1 MSVNHKYKKNSNSNM
16 AKNLNKNLLLL
27 NNMSTDFSKTTKLL
41 NNNYL
46 NQKNI
51 NTNSNIKNNNNNNYI
66 YDKKIFQ
73 NTKLYNV
80 AKPTKYIKKRNFS
93 NSSLK
98 NPNNLIASALTEDNL
113 NNKPKKFCSI
123 FHSKTLKLNNR
134 NINIQKNQN
143 IDNNTNKNKIN
154 LNNILHNSNSF
165 KLMTKS
171 KSNMGFI
178 KQPQYKNLI
187 INTQDKNTN
196 GGGKIFS
203 TIGQINNLRIK
214 NIKYNSGNKKKS
226 KKIINTNVN
235 ANNIS
240 NNNYNKLSDS
250 IPKKSGD
257 NSEKINNLEKE
268 IENYKKEINN
278 KEDIIKKQIIRI
290 NKLNNNLEKSQNNV
304 KIIQKKYN
312 ELEQEYN
319 IMKNNYL
326 LCKDKINEYENNI
339 KTMKQKEIKL
349 MQVLYLVKE
358 RGIDINSI
366 LAEVNQITFH
376 ELTSSLPSNNIKKEN
391 ENNEENKENSNSQKK
406 EIKGINDNNDINEKN
421 ENYNNDNNNI
431 NNNLNN
437 NNNQIESNS
446 NNNYESE
453 RSDLTV
459 YFQDKVKMNNIMET
473 KTGQNIPKLN
483 FGYLPEYSS
492 DSDSQQNINNI
503 YNNTLMEEEN
513 LYYPKF
519 TKFQNSA

>member
-1 MSVNHKYKKNSNSNM
+1 MSVNHKNKKNSNINM
-16 AKNLNKNLLLL
+16 GKNLNKNLLLL

-46 NQKNI
+46 NKKNI

-80 AKPTKYIKKRNFS
+80 VKPTKYIKKRNFS
-93 NSSLK
+93 NSSIQ
-98 NPNNLIASALTEDNL
+98 NPNNLITSALTEGNL
-113 NNKPKKFCSI
+113 TNKPKKFYSI

-154 LNNILHNSNSF
+154 INNILHNSNSF

-171 KSNMGFI
+171 KSNMVFT

-187 INTQDKNTN
+187 INAQDKNTN

-226 KKIINTNVN
+226 KKIIGTNV
-235 ANNIS
+235 NNIS
-240 NNNYNKLSDS
+240 NNNFNKISDS
-250 IPKKSGD
+250 VPKKSGD
-257 NSEKINNLEKE
+257 TREKINNLEKV

-304 KIIQKKYN
+304 KITQKKYN

-319 IMKNNYL
+319 IMKNNFL

-391 ENNEENKENSNSQKK
+391 ENNEENKENSNNIIK
-406 EIKGINDNNDINEKN
+406 EIKGINDNNDKNEKN
-421 ENYNNDNNNI
+421 ENDNNDYNTNI
-431 NNNLNN
+431 NNNLNG
-437 NNNQIESNS
+437 NNQIESCGNDF
-446 NNNYESE
+446 ESE

-459 YFQDKVKMNNIMET
+459 YFQDKIKMNNIMET

-503 YNNTLMEEEN
+503 YNNTLIEEGN

-519 TKFQNSA
+519 TKFQK

>member
-1 MSVNHKYKKNSNSNM
+1 MSINHKYKKSSNM
-16 AKNLNKNLLLL
+16 NKNLNKNLLLL

-46 NQKNI
+46 NQKIIN
-51 NTNSNIKNNNNNNYI
+51 NTNSNIKNNNNYI

-73 NTKLYNV
+73 NTKLYNIV
-80 AKPTKYIKKRNFS
+80 KPTKHIKKRNFS
-93 NSSLK
+93 NSALQ
-98 NPNNLIASALTEDNL
+98 NNLIGSSLTEGNL

-134 NINIQKNQN
+134 NINLQKNQN
-143 IDNNTNKNKIN
+143 IDLNNNKNKIKIN
-154 LNNILHNSNSF
+154 NFLNNSNSF

-171 KSNMGFI
+171 KSNIGFI

-187 INTQDKNTN
+187 INTQDKKTINN
-196 GGGKIFS
+196 MKIFS
-203 TIGQINNLRIK
+203 TLGQNNNLRIK
-214 NIKYNSGNKKKS
+214 NIKDKKDNSGNKKKS
-226 KKIINTNVN
+226 KKMISTKL
-235 ANNIS
+235 NNIS
-240 NNNYNKLSDS
+240 NNNFNKLSDS
-250 IPKKSGD
+250 IPKKSA
-257 NSEKINNLEKE
+257 ETRERINNMEKE

-278 KEDIIKKQIIRI
+278 KEDIIKKQLIKI
-290 NKLNNNLEKSQNNV
+290 NKLNNNLENSQNNV
-304 KIIQKKYN
+304 KITEKKYN

-391 ENNEENKENSNSQKK
+391 ENNEENKENSNNKIN

-431 NNNLNN
+431 NINLN

-446 NNNYESE
+446 NNNFESE